1 MNRASPREASA
12 RRERL
17 TGRITGWKDDRGF
30 GFITAVGGSQTFVH
44 ISAFASRD
52 RRPCENDLVTYAL
65 ATDPQGR
72 PRAVRV
78 QFVGDSGTRRI
89 GSGPLVYAI
98 AAATSFVGLL
108 GIAVALGVFPSQLLA
123 LYAAASV
130 VAFVMYWNDKTA
142 ARTAR
147 WRTPESTLH
156 VVGLLGGWPGA
167 LIAMQVL
174 RHKSS
179 KPSFQGVFWATVVA
193 NCGALVWL
201 KSADGARFLESVL
214 GAT

>member
-17 TGRITGWKDDRGF
+17 TGRITEWKDDRGF

-44 ISAFASRD
+44 ISAFASRN

-65 ATDPQGR
+65 ATDPKGR
-72 PRAVRV
+72 PRAVGV
-78 QFVGDSGTRRI
+78 QFVGNPRARPI
-89 GSGPLVYAI
+89 GSGPVYAI
-98 AAATSFVGLL
+98 AAATSFVGFL
-108 GIAVALGVFPSQLLA
+108 GITVVRGVFPSQLLA
-123 LYAAASV
+123 LYAAGSV
-130 VAFVMYWNDKTA
+130 VAFLMYWNDKTA

-147 WRTPESTLH
+147 RRTPESTLH

-167 LIAMQVL
+167 LVAMQVL

-179 KPSFQGVFWATVVA
+179 KPSFQAVFWATVVA

-201 KSADGARFLESVL
+201 KSADGARFLASVL